1 MGKNKR
7 QTDPVLEGDESST
20 ESCDEKQI
28 AGNQGGATPSCSHVA
43 KSVDQNRLRK
53 LLKASGLELEDCK
66 ECSKSSST
74 NANAENDFEYDKS
87 LWMCLKCGSQLCG
100 RSRNQ
105 HALKHFMTPR
115 SDQHA
120 LVVNTTRFDV
130 WCYLCDGEVNPSCP
144 KKLFDCVDFLK
155 KEAAKAQT
163 QSSKSINVEE
173 KIVATLDTIRP
184 LVSET
189 QENLTIYSSQPKV
202 PPKGLCE
209 KSQTLNVNDLPRI
222 RGLTNLGNTCFFNA
236 VLQCLAQTPYLVE
249 ILRESSKPGEQFQ
262 LPGGL
267 LKLSDGTEVNLPPIS
282 GTLNAWGNLT
292 STLAE
297 TIDQLR
303 MGGGVYAPRKLF
315 NQLTAKW
322 PQFSGGDQHDSHELL
337 RHLLESVRSE
347 DLRRYQSVILRSLGY
362 SSKVDPQTVEG
373 DMKQKIKFYGQ
384 QAGERILKPERV
396 FRGFLVS
403 TLMCQDCYHTSS
415 RHEYFLDISL
425 PVSLDKPQ
433 PPIRRKSSPEPE
445 NTPVPTKSRIKK
457 DREKEA
463 KAKRQ
468 KRKRIHS
475 NQAAGAAED
484 STDNLG
490 INESNAEYSS
500 NEQSDADI
508 EDNCLDDVP
517 KASQNATKTRS
528 PIYDNN
534 GNSTI
539 KCSTNPEKVD
549 DAPENP
555 NKDIT
560 EDTANTTTDSATQQ
574 VNEETK
580 SVLVEMGISEERAMC
595 LVKQNSKTETQN
607 FAVPVSQMEDLS
619 LSEKTKLNDQKDDSE
634 TEVDKCNEIIKPKQ
648 TRIRTYSHAD
658 WSSTLAPRYQCEEG
672 ECSVQSCLNNFT
684 ALELMTGNNRV
695 GCDAC
700 TERINGKG
708 GKTINTNATKQF
720 FISSPPAVLILHL
733 KRFQIGPRFMSRKL
747 CKPVTFPTLL
757 DIAPFCGSKVKNLPN
772 VDRHQKKLI
781 YSLYGIVEHSG
792 GMRAGHYIA
801 YVKVR
806 PQMSPDDRR
815 WKFPPQG
822 SKVEL
827 DQEDEERVRLE
838 ESLDKIKYVLDND
851 SDDSSSTSADT
862 GIGEEEGAV
871 GGSDEPNVEAPPGKW
886 YYVSD
891 SRVQEVSEDA
901 ALKSQAYLLFY
912 ERIY

>member
-1 MGKNKR
+1 MGKGKR
-7 QTDPVLEGDESST
+7 QADPVMEGDESST
-20 ESCDEKQI
+20 ESCDEKAA
-28 AGNQGGATPSCSHVA
+28 AGNQSGTTPSCSHAA
-43 KSVDQNRLRK
+43 KSIDHNRLRK
-53 LLKASGLELEDCK
+53 LLKAAGLDLEDCK
-66 ECSKSSST
+66 ECSKNTAS

-87 LWMCLKCGSQLCG
+87 LWMCLKCGSSLCG
-100 RSRNQ
+100 RARNQ

-120 LVVNTTRFDV
+120 LVVNTTTFDV

-144 KKLFDCVDFLK
+144 KKLFDCIDWLK
-155 KEAAKAQT
+155 KEVTKV
-163 QSSKSINVEE
+163 QSIEE
-173 KIVATLDTIRP
+173 KIVVKRSASQLIDIPLERLDKNAAT
-184 LVSET
+184 
-189 QENLTIYSSQPKV
+189 SQVKASPKANV
-202 PPKGLCE
+202 
-209 KSQTLNVNDLPRI
+209 TLNDLPRI

-236 VLQCLAQTPYLVE
+236 VLQCLAQTPYLDE
-249 ILRESSKPGEQFQ
+249 ILRESAKAGEQFQ
-262 LPGGL
+262 LPGGP
-267 LKLSDGTEVNLPPIS
+267 LKLSDGTEVTLPPIS

-297 TIDQLR
+297 TIDELR
-303 MGGGVYAPRKLF
+303 MGGGVYSPRKLF

-347 DLRRYQSVILRSLGY
+347 DLRRYQTVILHSLGY

-384 QAGERILKPERV
+384 QAAERILKPERV

-445 NTPVPTKSRIKK
+445 NAPAPTKSRVKK
-457 DREKEA
+457 EREKEQNA
-463 KAKRQ
+463 RRQ
-468 KRKRIHS
+468 KKKRAYA
-475 NQAAGAAED
+475 NQATRSTED
-484 STDNLG
+484 SSENLVN
-490 INESNAEYSS
+490 NESNAESSS

-517 KASQNATKTRS
+517 KAPPNATSS
-528 PIYDNN
+528 PIYDSN
-534 GNSTI
+534 GNNMR
-539 KCSTNPEKVD
+539 KCSVNPEKMD

-555 NKDIT
+555 NKDMP
-560 EDTANTTTDSATQQ
+560 EQGDTKVDGS
-574 VNEETK
+574 NETR
-580 SVLVEMGISEERAMC
+580 SVLVEMGISEERAIC
-595 LVKQNSKTETQN
+595 LVRQNSKTD
-607 FAVPVSQMEDLS
+607 APAGQMENLS
-619 LSEKTKLNDQKDDSE
+619 LNEKCKQR
-634 TEVDKCNEIIKPKQ
+634 Q
-648 TRIRTYSHAD
+648 TRCRTYSHAD
-658 WSSTLAPRYQCEEG
+658 WNTTLAPRYQCDDG
-672 ECSVQSCLNNFT
+672 ECSVASCLNNFT
-684 ALELMTGNNRV
+684 ALELMTGNNKV

-700 TERINGKG
+700 TEKFNGKG

-720 FISSPPAVLILHL
+720 LISSPPAVLILHL

-747 CKPVTFPTLL
+747 CKPVTFPTIL

-772 VDRHQKKLI
+772 VDRHQKKLM

-806 PQMSPDDRR
+806 PQMQLSDYR

-822 SKVEL
+822 SKAEL
-827 DQEDEERVRLE
+827 DQEDEEKVRLE
-838 ESLDKIKYVLDND
+838 EALDKIKYALDND

-871 GGSDEPNVEAPPGKW
+871 GGSDEPTVDAPPGKW

-891 SRVQEVSEDA
+891 SRVQEVSEDV

>member
-1 MGKNKR
+1 MVKNKR
-7 QTDPVLEGDESST
+7 QADPVVENDGSTT
-20 ESCDEKQI
+20 ESCDEKQTNS
-28 AGNQGGATPSCSHVA
+28 NQSGSVPSCPHAA

-53 LLKASGLELEDCK
+53 LLKACSLTMDYCS
-66 ECSKSSST
+66 ECSKGSNVNS
-74 NANAENDFEYDKS
+74 NAENDFEYDKS
-87 LWMCLKCGSQLCG
+87 LWICLKCGSHLCG

-105 HALKHFMTPR
+105 HALKHYMTPR

-120 LVVNTTRFDV
+120 LVVNTTTFDV
-130 WCYLCDGEVNPSCP
+130 WCYLCDNEVTSSCP
-144 KKLFDCVDFLK
+144 KKLFDCIDFLK
-155 KEAAKAQT
+155 KEVTKVQT
-163 QSSKSINVEE
+163 QSAKVNNIQE
-173 KIVATLDTIRP
+173 KIIAALDPVRP
-184 LVSET
+184 LLSDSAVNST
-189 QENLTIYSSQPKV
+189 APTTGSPQNTKV
-202 PPKGLCE
+202 QSGTNC
-209 KSQTLNVNDLPRI
+209 NVNDLPRV

-236 VLQCLAQTPYLVE
+236 VLQCLAQTPYLAE
-249 ILRESSKPGEQFQ
+249 ILKESAEPGEEFQ
-262 LPGGL
+262 LPGGP
-267 LKLSDGTEVNLPPIS
+267 LKLTDGTEVNLSPIT

-303 MGGGVYAPRKLF
+303 AGGGVYTPRKLLS
-315 NQLTAKW
+315 QLIAKW

-347 DLRRYQSVILRSLGY
+347 DLRRYQSVILHSLGY

-384 QAGERILKPERV
+384 QAADRILKPERV

-425 PVSLDKPQ
+425 PVSVEKPQ
-433 PPIRRKSSPEPE
+433 PPIRRKTSPEPE
-445 NTPVPTKSRIKK
+445 RVATTVSKSRAKK
-457 DREKEA
+457 EQ

-468 KRKRIHS
+468 KRKKAQA
-475 NQAAGAAED
+475 NQVAGDTASGDAVASAA
-484 STDNLG
+484 S
-490 INESNAEYSS
+490 SSS
-500 NEQSDADI
+500 NEQSDADV
-508 EDNCLDDVP
+508 EDNCLEDVP
-517 KASQNATKTRS
+517 KASTKDTTQSQS
-528 PIYDNN
+528 PSLYDSN
-534 GNSTI
+534 GNNTAKSPVY
-539 KCSTNPEKVD
+539 PEKCD

-555 NKDIT
+555 NKDNEGGESTVTKT
-560 EDTANTTTDSATQQ
+560 EVVTDVTR
-574 VNEETK
+574 
-580 SVLVEMGISEERAMC
+580 SVLVEVGISEDGASS
-595 LVKQNSKTETQN
+595 LVRQNSGKTRD
-607 FAVPVSQMEDLS
+607 VPVSEMQNLS
-619 LSEKTKLNDQKDDSE
+619 LNAKWKYEDGEDGGEADGEEESVSQKRR
-634 TEVDKCNEIIKPKQ
+634 Q
-648 TRIRTYSHAD
+648 TRTRTYSHAD
-658 WSSTLAPRYQCEEG
+658 WNTTLATKYQCEDG

-684 ALELMTGNNRV
+684 ALELMTGNNKV

-700 TERINGKG
+700 TERLNGKG

-720 FISSPPAVLILHL
+720 LISSPPAVLILHL

-747 CKPVTFPTLL
+747 CKPVTFPTIL

-772 VDRHQKKLI
+772 VDRRQKKLM

-806 PQMSPDDRR
+806 PQMTLDDNR

-822 SKVEL
+822 SKAEL

-838 ESLDKIKYVLDND
+838 EYLLEKSKFGLDND

-871 GGSDEPNVEAPPGKW
+871 GGSDEPEVEPPPGKW

-891 SRVQEVSEDA
+891 SRVQEVSEDVV
-901 ALKSQAYLLFY
+901 LKSQAYLLFY

>member
-7 QTDPVLEGDESST
+7 QADPLVDNDGSTT
-20 ESCDEKQI
+20 ESCDEKQLNS
-28 AGNQGGATPSCSHVA
+28 NQTGSVPVCPHAA

-53 LLKASGLELEDCK
+53 LLKANGMEMEDCS
-66 ECSKSSST
+66 ECSKTITT
-74 NANAENDFEYDKS
+74 NAIVEIDFEYDKS

-105 HALKHFMTPR
+105 HALKHYTTPR

-120 LVVNTTRFDV
+120 LVVNTTTFDV
-130 WCYLCDGEVNPSCP
+130 WCYLCDNEVNPSCP
-144 KKLFDCVDFLK
+144 KKLFDCVDFLR
-155 KEAAKAQT
+155 KEATKIQAQAT
-163 QSSKSINVEE
+163 KGPNEEE
-173 KIVATLDTIRP
+173 KIVDMCKPEESAELSSPSTQST
-184 LVSET
+184 VS
-189 QENLTIYSSQPKV
+189 SVPSPKAFN
-202 PPKGLCE
+202 LCE
-209 KSQTLNVNDLPRI
+209 LPRV

-236 VLQCLAQTPYLVE
+236 VLQCLAQTPYLAE
-249 ILRESSKPGEQFQ
+249 ILKESAESGEQFQ

-267 LKLSDGTEVNLPPIS
+267 LKLTDGTEVTLPPIT

-303 MGGGVYAPRKLF
+303 AGGGVYTPRKLLT
-315 NQLTAKW
+315 QLISKW

-347 DLRRYQSVILRSLGY
+347 DLRRYQSVILHSLGY

-384 QAGERILKPERV
+384 QAADRILKPERV

-425 PVSLDKPQ
+425 PVSMEKPQ

-445 NTPVPTKSRIKK
+445 RVPPASKRRTKRQQRRKKVPTNQVTG
-457 DREKEA
+457 DAPAGGEA
-463 KAKRQ
+463 VANTANDD
-468 KRKRIHS
+468 S
-475 NQAAGAAED
+475 NGD
-484 STDNLG
+484 S
-490 INESNAEYSS
+490 SS
-500 NEQSDADI
+500 NEQSDADV
-508 EDNCLDDVP
+508 EDNCLEDTP
-517 KASQNATKTRS
+517 KSSKDGSSRS
-528 PIYDNN
+528 PSSSAFDSN
-534 GNSTI
+534 GNNTVKSPVE
-539 KCSTNPEKVD
+539 KCD

-555 NKDIT
+555 DKDVQEESKVIGGG
-560 EDTANTTTDSATQQ
+560 EDDVTR
-574 VNEETK
+574 
-580 SVLVEMGISEERAMC
+580 SVLVEVGISEGGANS
-595 LVKQNSKTETQN
+595 LVKQNSIPPIGEMKK
-607 FAVPVSQMEDLS
+607 LS
-619 LSEKTKLNDQKDDSE
+619 LGGKWKYEDHEEDEEADGEEESVSFKRKSRT
-634 TEVDKCNEIIKPKQ
+634 
-648 TRIRTYSHAD
+648 RTYSHAD
-658 WSSTLAPRYQCEEG
+658 WNTTLAARYQCEDG

-684 ALELMTGNNRV
+684 ALELMTGNNKV

-700 TERINGKG
+700 TERLNGKG

-720 FISSPPAVLILHL
+720 LISSPPAVLILHL

-747 CKPVTFPTLL
+747 SKTVTFPTIL

-772 VDRHQKKLI
+772 VDRRQKKLI
-781 YSLYGIVEHSG
+781 YSLYGVVEHSG

-806 PQMSPDDRR
+806 PQMSLDDYR

-822 SKVEL
+822 SKAEL

-838 ESLDKIKYVLDND
+838 ESLEKTKYGLDND
-851 SDDSSSTSADT
+851 SDDSSSSTSADT

-871 GGSDEPNVEAPPGKW
+871 GGTDEPDIDPPPGKW
-886 YYVSD
+886 YFVSD
-891 SRVQEVSEDA
+891 SRVQEVSEDTV
-901 ALKSQAYLLFY
+901 LKSQAYLLFY